1 MKKKEELTKNV
12 LFSMIDIERKN
23 MSKTE
28 LLNEL
33 QQALLDYK
41 DCCVFESVTIKGLI
55 AGEEKFCVAPL

>member
-1 MKKKEELTKNV
+1 
-12 LFSMIDIERKN
+12 MIDIERKN

-33 QQALLDYK
+33 QQALLDCK

-55 AGEEKFCVAPL
+55 VGEEKFCVAHPN

>member
-1 MKKKEELTKNV
+1 
-12 LFSMIDIERKN
+12 MIDIKRKN
-23 MSKTE
+23 MSKAE

-55 AGEEKFCVAPL
+55 AGKEKFCVAPLN